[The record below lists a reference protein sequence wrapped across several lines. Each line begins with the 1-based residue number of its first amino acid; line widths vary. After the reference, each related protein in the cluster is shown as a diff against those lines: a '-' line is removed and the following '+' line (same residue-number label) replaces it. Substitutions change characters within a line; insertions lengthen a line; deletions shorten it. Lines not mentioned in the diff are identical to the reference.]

1 MTPSLRQLTFLV
13 ALAEELHFSNAAKRC
28 NVTQSTL
35 SAGLK
40 ELEIILGVTLAERS
54 KRSVIMTPIGRKIVE
69 QARKILADT
78 QSLVEMA
85 ASEAEAMAGDMHLGV
100 IPTVGPFLLPRLRP
114 LLRDEHPRLRLYLRE
129 ELTDQLL
136 EGLRSGRLD
145 VAIIALPH
153 DVGDLEVLELFEDGY
168 HLVAPLDHKLACMHE
183 ADGKTLKGEP
193 LMLLERG
200 HCLQQHA
207 LSAFPGLLNKDAAF
221 DATSLP
227 TLLAMVEEGLGSTLI
242 PNVAMDAGLTRAHS
256 VVAIDLPTSLP
267 RKISMVWRK
276 SSTRKD
282 DFRALGDLIIKAR
295 NSLRKTLICLFIA
308 MEICPKETSPKAL
321 EDPGQ

>member
-1 MTPSLRQLTFLV
+1 MIPSLRQLTFLI
-13 ALAEELHFSNAAKRC
+13 ALADELHFSNAAKRC

-40 ELEIILGVTLAERS
+40 ELESILGVTLAERS
-54 KRSVIMTPIGRKIVE
+54 KRSVIMTPIGRKIVD
-69 QARKILADT
+69 QARKILTDT
-78 QSLVEMA
+78 QHLVETA
-85 ASEAEAMAGDMHLGV
+85 ALAAETMAGDMHLGV

-145 VAIIALPH
+145 VALIALPH
-153 DVGDLEVLELFEDGY
+153 DVGDLETLELFEDGY
-168 HLVAPLDHKLACMHE
+168 HLVAPLDHDLACNSL
-183 ADGKTLKGEP
+183 ADGTMLKNEP

-207 LSAFPGLLNKDAAF
+207 LSAFPGLLNKDVEF
-221 DATSLP
+221 DATSLA

-242 PNVAMDAGLTRAHS
+242 PNVAIDAGLTKAHD
-256 VVAIDLPTSLP
+256 VVEIDLPTSLP
-267 RKISMVWRK
+267 RKITLVWRK

-295 NSLRKTLICLFIA
+295 ESLRI
-308 MEICPKETSPKAL
+308 
-321 EDPGQ
+321 G

>member
-1 MTPSLRQLTFLV
+1 MIPSLRQLTFLI
-13 ALAEELHFSNAAKRC
+13 ALADELHFSNAAKRC

-40 ELEIILGVTLAERS
+40 ELESILGVTLAERS
-54 KRSVIMTPIGRKIVE
+54 KRSVIMTPIGRKIVD
-69 QARKILADT
+69 QARKILTDT
-78 QSLVEMA
+78 QHLVETA
-85 ASEAEAMAGDMHLGV
+85 ALAAETMAGDMHLGV

-145 VAIIALPH
+145 VALIALPH
-153 DVGDLEVLELFEDGY
+153 DVGDLETLELFEDGY
-168 HLVAPLDHKLACMHE
+168 HLVAPLDHDLACNSL
-183 ADGKTLKGEP
+183 ADGIMLKNEP

-207 LSAFPGLLNKDAAF
+207 LSAFPGLLNKDVEF
-221 DATSLP
+221 DATSLA

-242 PNVAMDAGLTRAHS
+242 PNVAIDAGLTKAHD
-256 VVAIDLPTSLP
+256 VVEIDLPTSLP
-267 RKISMVWRK
+267 RKITLVWRK

-295 NSLRKTLICLFIA
+295 ESLRI
-308 MEICPKETSPKAL
+308 
-321 EDPGQ
+321 G